1 MTYSITDLNAIDYGN
16 LTLDT
21 NSIYSSQSTNI
32 FTIGGYNGTN
42 ATDLTYGRIGIAD
55 TNPNAGKLV
64 LKGENADIDINGA
77 SLKDFMT
84 RVEERLAL
92 LSPNPKLESEWAEL
106 KALGDQYRKLE
117 KEIQDKMKTWD
128 ILKRE

>member
-21 NSIYSSQSTNI
+21 NSIYGSQSTGI
-32 FTIGGYNGTN
+32 FTVSGYNGTS
-42 ATDLTYGRIGIAD
+42 ATDLTYGSIGIRD

-117 KEIQDKMKTWD
+117 KEIQEKMKTWE
-128 ILKRE
+128 ILNKE